1 MAKNYILEI
10 AEPQTLNGKT
20 VDVVVA
26 NIVRASP
33 NRVLVERF
41 PTVDQY
47 QVQVEAFGAS
57 VRTGAPF
64 AWSLENAKGT
74 QAMIDWAYRVAE
86 EVRL

>member
-1 MAKNYILEI
+1 
-10 AEPQTLNGKT
+10 
-20 VDVVVA
+20 
-26 NIVRASP
+26 
-33 NRVLVERF
+33 VLVERF

-57 VRTGAPF
+57 VRTGAPY